1 MNNRCNIINVDN
13 LKEMRERLDLEV
25 ELLLEKFNNSYTK
38 IKRANKSIE
47 ELLEEQRVLELK
59 ADKLL
64 QGIYKK

>member
-1 MNNRCNIINVDN
+1 MNNRYNIIDENN

-25 ELLLEKFNNSYTK
+25 ELLMKKFSNSYTK

-47 ELLEEQRVLELK
+47 QLLEEHKVLELK